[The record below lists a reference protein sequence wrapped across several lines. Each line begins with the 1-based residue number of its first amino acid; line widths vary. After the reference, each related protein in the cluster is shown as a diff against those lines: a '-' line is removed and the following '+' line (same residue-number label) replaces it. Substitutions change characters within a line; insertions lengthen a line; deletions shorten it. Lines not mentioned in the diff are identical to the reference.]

1 MPTLLFHSK
10 RPLAVRA
17 SLAWLV
23 LGCIVPMAA
32 VSAYLIVDFY
42 ARERTQI
49 INNTVGQARA
59 VMAAVDRDFDSTQ
72 AALQALAT
80 SRLLQDGDMAGFHAQ
95 AREALVNLRADSIVV
110 VGADGALLLSTR
122 RPYGAELP
130 RLPATPLLKRI
141 LETGKPGV
149 SDLFL
154 GPLAGQQIYTIGV
167 PLRRD
172 GRVEMSLNATAAP
185 DALGALLMQQQLP
198 PDWRAAILDR
208 NGRVAARSHDIQRFL
223 GLKVS
228 QALSNALAGAS
239 EGVLES
245 RTLDGIP
252 VLTVYSRSPASGWSA
267 ALGIPL
273 DVLTGGLRRS
283 LTWLVVV
290 TLAALAAGLALAW
303 RIGGGIAGS
312 VHALIGPAMAVGRG
326 EVQVLPPLAIREAVA
341 LGAALQS
348 AAASVRAAQAATR
361 ESEQRLALVADAAHL
376 GIWVRDLLRQ
386 EIWVSDT
393 WRELFGFAPG
403 EAVTLAALLQ
413 RVHPDDRAA
422 VQRTLNLSGLQGSRY
437 DIEFRVELPDG
448 AVRWIGS
455 HGSVEWS
462 SDGNPA
468 LVRGV
473 SLDISKRKLAELDV
487 QQKRKEVMHLARV
500 AMLGELSG
508 ALAHELNQP
517 LTAILS
523 NAQAAQRFLR
533 REPPELGE
541 VDEILQD
548 IVDEDQRAGE
558 IIRRLR
564 RLFGNRETM
573 RQQVSANELVV
584 GVVRILRNDLLNH
597 GVALSVELAPAPLV
611 LQADEVQLQQV
622 LINLLV
628 NACDA
633 MVAAADG
640 GRAITVRVAAEPDEQ
655 LHISVSDCGPGIAPA
670 VLERLFEPFY
680 TTKENGMGLGLSI
693 CRGIVGAHG
702 GRLWAENGAQGGAV
716 FHLCLPLAMAVEEAL

>member
-1 MPTLLFHSK
+1 
-10 RPLAVRA
+10 
-17 SLAWLV
+17 
-23 LGCIVPMAA
+23 
-32 VSAYLIVDFY
+32 
-42 ARERTQI
+42 
-49 INNTVGQARA
+49 
-59 VMAAVDRDFDSTQ
+59 
-72 AALQALAT
+72 
-80 SRLLQDGDMAGFHAQ
+80 
-95 AREALVNLRADSIVV
+95 
-110 VGADGALLLSTR
+110 
-122 RPYGAELP
+122 
-130 RLPATPLLKRI
+130 
-141 LETGKPGV
+141 
-149 SDLFL
+149 
-154 GPLAGQQIYTIGV
+154 
-167 PLRRD
+167 
-172 GRVEMSLNATAAP
+172 
-185 DALGALLMQQQLP
+185 
-198 PDWRAAILDR
+198 
-208 NGRVAARSHDIQRFL
+208 
-223 GLKVS
+223 
-228 QALSNALAGAS
+228 
-239 EGVLES
+239 
-245 RTLDGIP
+245 
-252 VLTVYSRSPASGWSA
+252 
-267 ALGIPL
+267 
-273 DVLTGGLRRS
+273 
-283 LTWLVVV
+283 VV

>member
-1 MPTLLFHSK
+1 
-10 RPLAVRA
+10 
-17 SLAWLV
+17 
-23 LGCIVPMAA
+23 
-32 VSAYLIVDFY
+32 
-42 ARERTQI
+42 
-49 INNTVGQARA
+49 
-59 VMAAVDRDFDSTQ
+59 
-72 AALQALAT
+72 
-80 SRLLQDGDMAGFHAQ
+80 
-95 AREALVNLRADSIVV
+95 
-110 VGADGALLLSTR
+110 
-122 RPYGAELP
+122 
-130 RLPATPLLKRI
+130 
-141 LETGKPGV
+141 
-149 SDLFL
+149 
-154 GPLAGQQIYTIGV
+154 
-167 PLRRD
+167 
-172 GRVEMSLNATAAP
+172 
-185 DALGALLMQQQLP
+185 
-198 PDWRAAILDR
+198 
-208 NGRVAARSHDIQRFL
+208 
-223 GLKVS
+223 
-228 QALSNALAGAS
+228 
-239 EGVLES
+239 
-245 RTLDGIP
+245 
-252 VLTVYSRSPASGWSA
+252 
-267 ALGIPL
+267 
-273 DVLTGGLRRS
+273 LTGGLRRS

-326 EVQVLPPLAIREAVA
+326 EVQVLPPLAIREAA
-341 LGAALQS
+341 ELGAALQH

-393 WRELFGFAPG
+393 WRALFGFAPG
-403 EAVTLAALLQ
+403 ETVTLAALLR

-448 AVRWIGS
+448 AVRWIAS
-455 HGSVEWS
+455 HGSVERS
-462 SDGNPA
+462 SDGSPA

-541 VDEILQD
+541 VGEILQD

-564 RLFGNRETM
+564 RLFANRETM
-573 RQQVSANELVV
+573 RQQVGANELVV
-584 GVVRILRNDLLNH
+584 GVIRILRNDLLNH
-597 GVALSVELAPAPLV
+597 GVALTVELAPAPLV
-611 LQADEVQLQQV
+611 LQADQVQLQQV

-640 GRAITVRVAAEPDEQ
+640 GRAITVRVAAEPAEQ

-716 FHLCLPLAMAVEEAL
+716 FHLCLPLAMAAEEAL